1 MVKSTV
7 CFETPR
13 KKGEKAIELTRK
25 LGLFDKSLEIVH
37 KNEWLC
43 IPLVK
48 QPSEEEL
55 TALKGMSP
63 ESRLSTGM
71 FMEKQA
77 TGTVIEALEDKLP
90 QQLLEKLPQ
99 ALDVIGDIAVIEFP
113 LELQPYQNLIGQAI
127 LKTHK
132 NIKTVLGKLG
142 Q

>member
-37 KNEWLC
+37 KDEWLC

-55 TALKGMSP
+55 TALKIMIT

-71 FMEKQA
+71 FTEKQA
-77 TGTVIEALEDKLP
+77 AG
-90 QQLLEKLPQ
+90 
-99 ALDVIGDIAVIEFP
+99 
-113 LELQPYQNLIGQAI
+113 NS
-127 LKTHK
+127 
-132 NIKTVLGKLG
+132 N
-142 Q
+142 